1 MKKKIKC
8 MSKKKSRLLLLS
20 CLVISPVPTIHT
32 AAPQTDELFFLL
44 LTSQACTSPLSR
56 FLASLFKS
64 LFSYTV
70 PLGSDVWACPSARCA
85 FSASVR
91 DMRGRALKHS
101 PSPRWVHRFAE
112 AGRKDVRRSMMRCG
126 NLHVLSPHPF
136 IIVDNSPITWVTS
149 RYWLQRWTY
158 THVWQDSN

>member
-8 MSKKKSRLLLLS
+8 MLKKIQTASFVLS
-20 CLVISPVPTIHT
+20 GNQSGAHNPHCCS
-32 AAPQTDELFFLL
+32 TDRWALFSASNFSGLH
-44 LTSQACTSPLSR
+44 SSSSR

-70 PLGSDVWACPSARCA
+70 PLGSDVWACPSAQCA
-85 FSASVR
+85 FSASVQ

-149 RYWLQRWTY
+149 RYWSQRWTY
-158 THVWQDSN
+158 TQVW